1 MSQQA
6 KLLRYR
12 ALEEERRK
20 WEGREQHLEEELRVT
35 KAQGSPRVNT
45 VTTARLATAEEL
57 SAKTSQLE
65 SSEALRRELKRER
78 DALVRDN
85 LELRVT
91 CRTRYVEGTTTAVG
105 GAARSGSPR
114 CRTADD

>member
-6 KLLRYR
+6 ELSQYR

-20 WEGREQHLEEELRVT
+20 WEGREQCLREELRVT
-35 KAQGSPRVNT
+35 KAQGSPRVD
-45 VTTARLATAEEL
+45 TARLATAEEEL

-85 LELRVT
+85 LELQELRAELAMW
-91 CRTRYVEGTTTAVG
+91 RA
-105 GAARSGSPR
+105 
-114 CRTADD
+114 